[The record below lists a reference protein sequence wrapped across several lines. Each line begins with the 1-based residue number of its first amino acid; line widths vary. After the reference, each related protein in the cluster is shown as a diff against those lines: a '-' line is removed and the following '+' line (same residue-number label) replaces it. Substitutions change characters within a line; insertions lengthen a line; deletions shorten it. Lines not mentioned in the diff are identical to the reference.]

1 MTPRVTVAIP
11 FHDEERHLGAAV
23 RSVLAQSYRDFELLL
38 LDDGSR
44 DGSLR
49 VAEEL
54 AGDPRVRVLAG
65 GARRY
70 LPARLNEIV
79 REARGD
85 LVARMDADD
94 VMHPLRLERE
104 VALLDATGCDGVGTW
119 AALVDDREEPLAV
132 VEASPRG
139 ATAADVLVRGLVPHA
154 TLVAR
159 TSWLRTVPY
168 DETLTRA
175 EDRDLWC
182 RVVGHARIEVVP
194 DVLYVVRVSTSEER
208 FLGDY
213 ARGQADLRR
222 VVRRYGPEAVGIAST
237 ARLLGASFAKT
248 AAMAVLHRAG
258 LSARLVPRRGRAPT
272 LRERERI
279 REALRAGQRP

>member
-23 RSVLAQSYRDFELLL
+23 RSVLAQTYRDFELLL
-38 LDDGSR
+38 VDDGSR
-44 DGSLR
+44 DDSLR
-49 VAEEL
+49 VAREL
-54 AGDPRVRVLAG
+54 ASDPRIRVISDG
-65 GARRY
+65 GRKH

-79 REARGD
+79 REARGE

-104 VALLDATGCDGVGTW
+104 ISLIDATGADGVGTW
-119 AALVDDREEPLAV
+119 AALVDEREEALAV

-139 ATAADVLVRGLVPHA
+139 ATGADVLVRGLVPHA
-154 TLVAR
+154 TLVAK

-182 RVVGHARIEVVP
+182 RVVGRARIDVVP
-194 DVLYVVRVSTSEER
+194 DVLYVVRVSTTEER

-213 ARGQADLRR
+213 VRGQADLRR
-222 VVRRYGPEAVGIAST
+222 VVRRYGPETVGDVTT
-237 ARLLGASFAKT
+237 ARLLGASLAKT

-258 LSARLVPRRGRAPT
+258 LSARLVPRRGRPPT
-272 LRERERI
+272 PRERERI
-279 REALRAGQRP
+279 AEALRAGQRP